1 MAKKIKND
9 NIKSLFWENE
19 NGGYDYIDEGVKN
32 VSSNRPKLDRNQR
45 NELAGSGEQNLGLHS
60 VRAEKEHTNTNEGNL
75 FGDDEV
81 LGNADERERNRTD
94 NVFGSV
100 DTQGSRNAKSSERTN
115 ADRHKSNETNT
126 NNDFRTSQFHNQLQS
141 DTYNGNSNDTSL
153 FDEPTNRP
161 VDTKTTIGNSTIHRP
176 TTNGNVDEIRQA
188 SDTRRLHELDIST
201 TNSTSLGGTT
211 SEYGNGGRYSEANLF
226 NERNSI
232 EETGTSNTIP
242 NDVGIRSTGKS
253 ESQTAQGNGEYGLG
267 NIQNTGNG
275 YLQGISSND
284 TSSISDERNKGES
297 VSLLNNKVGTHDEV
311 SADNKI
317 LKENYSFNDLNYLQ
331 TTQQFNVIMDFW
343 HKYEK
348 ELKEAEIKF
357 YEWVYNLDRDSVV
370 SEHSDKL
377 TFSGDEFR
385 QNIQGVTS
393 NLSKFAIKN
402 DDFLPE
408 IARSFWSELH
418 KNDKFGNMVAK
429 GLDHDSKAYKELNQ
443 LVFDMSVFKAL
454 NSSEIKEFQKNI
466 SGTEYQEFMRKQ
478 FQDLNFGIQAIN
490 EGNCL
495 WNEIGNRAREI
506 QKTQYTQEAVDK
518 IKEKLSQNDDLKQ
531 VAIANEYSVFRKIYY
546 DFAKN
551 AVADLYDTDTKSY
564 DYLLYNFNYVE
575 ITNLFDKEIYQRY
588 NTFKSEVNKTN
599 EADFIANENNK
610 TSTTDILSELPQSS
624 KQKLDSE
631 FNIFEVKKNRD
642 QICIIAN
649 KKDDE
654 NFIRE
659 FVYFGDDYRFMQT
672 NLLSQEK
679 YNEIATQ
686 IRQDKF
692 FANIGEHFERFRDN
706 NGKIDLYSNYEAVL
720 KNELVQ
726 NELKHYKIKIRNTPI
741 PANAKIL
748 GRNDTEYFYGDFFN
762 ENQMY
767 RLTYRYENEYGGGT
781 ASALTTSNETERFIE
796 SQRGM
801 LAQLIADYEKERKY
815 KEKSVDINEITTKS
829 ETELT
834 ELEKLA
840 KTEFEKVQNRYNQT
854 EKPKTYINKEQT
866 EIFNVI
872 LNELGD
878 KEYIKFVGQNGFM
891 DLDVDNLGNIKLNG
905 EIHKHISMAHN
916 SEQNGDLMADP
927 DMEFAVSKQGV
938 IIPLTFQNDYAGSYD
953 SAINDNNTINEKKA
967 KELAKFTNLW
977 LDNLNSQHK
986 LLEKGYLTQDLH
998 YWTNEEKEKEIKNLK
1013 EVFAEAVKIR
1023 ENQQSEL
1030 KNDLNFKVFSTGTNV
1045 DFVVDE
1051 NIDTAKIGKKEKF
1064 RNNIQA
1070 LKLAKE
1076 LYEIK
1081 QKALKEQKNFTIARQ
1096 EQEILAKFSG
1106 WGGIS
1111 EAFDPKNEN
1120 WTNEYKEL
1128 KEILSDKSEYDEARA
1143 STTTAFYTPK
1153 LIIDTMYNALD
1164 QMGINNDENTKK
1176 ILEPSAGNGAF
1187 LAQAKN
1193 HLKSEY
1199 EFNVAEIE
1207 PNSNKFL
1214 NLLYPNSKVFSHK
1227 LGFQDISI
1235 SGRTQYDL
1243 VIGNPPYDNFRI
1255 YDKNNPDIS
1264 GMMVHNYFTAKG
1276 LKHLK
1281 DKGIM
1286 AFVVTHNFLDSKNN
1300 ETREQIAKEATF
1312 LGAVRLPNTAFKDE
1326 AKTEVVTDIVFFQKG
1341 INKEIAEKNVS
1352 WLSTTE
1358 YTATEQGSFEI
1369 NSYFKENPQNV
1380 LGNLQVTSSQF
1391 GYELTCKENQN
1402 IDLKTALENFVKN
1415 ELPKNI
1421 YEYTQGKTIDENL
1434 FVISKF
1440 NEKYQANS
1448 DYYDNLK
1455 EGNFLIFNNEIYQKQ
1470 NSLSDDEAIFK
1481 KISVGKTDEKK
1492 IRNFIDIRDLR
1503 EKLLKLEATD
1513 IADDNP
1519 KLLNKRLELKTAYD
1533 KYHKDG
1539 YFLSDSKTNKIL
1551 RDSLN
1556 GDPDFYKVSSLE
1568 KNFKK
1573 GISKKR
1579 ADELGIEPAKS
1590 SCEDADILSKRVIYP
1605 TPIFEFDNTKD
1616 GLFASINKFGKV
1628 DIDFISTKLNKE
1640 AHEVE
1645 NELLNQKLIFL
1656 DPALFQ
1662 KGEKEFIFAPKY
1674 LSGNVR
1680 EKLKIA
1686 EEVAK
1691 DEPRFSH
1698 NILALKEV
1706 VPKDIQAHD
1715 ITTNIGAGWIPQKYY
1730 REFFMK
1736 EFNIDESKFSLS
1748 YSEKTGVWNIG
1759 GDDWYMNYSIREKFS
1774 YTHPQSRAKNKSVY
1788 DIAGY
1793 ALSGTSPRITK
1804 DSDEALLNKDGS
1816 IKTDSNGNTMYKQI
1830 LDVVATQEVQRKVN
1844 IIKNDFEEWIFK
1856 DYTRRKD
1863 LQDIYNDKFNC
1874 YVRKNY
1880 DGETFKFEGI
1890 NEAFKLRKHQK
1901 DAVVRAIN
1909 DKVVLLDHEVGAGKT
1924 LTAICSIMEQKK
1936 LGVVNKPLVVV
1947 PNHLVKQWQS
1957 EFLNAYPQA
1966 NILVADENS
1975 MSKDKRDEFLAKITN
1990 GNFDAIIMKFT
2001 QFERIPVPIEIEK
2014 KVLNEQIFELE
2025 EAIKLREADENF
2037 SGRRYSVKRLES
2049 AKEKLEQKLK
2059 NSIEKAEKTK
2069 MIDFSELGIDYL
2081 IVDESHSFKN
2091 LQFSTMLENVKGLGN
2106 PQGSNRA
2113 IDMFMKTTYMHE
2125 QEKAKIMFLT
2135 GTPVS
2140 NSLVELYL
2148 VQKYLSPNELSNN
2161 GLSSFD
2167 GWAKTYGKIE
2177 QVFEAGVIPNDY
2189 KVANRFTS
2197 FENLQTLG
2205 MQYLDFAD
2213 IITNAEIKKFNGDF
2227 VPNAEIV
2234 VTQSAKS
2241 DKVAE
2246 YIGIENEYGSYNEGS
2261 IIWRLENMPSDPSQ
2275 DNHLKITNDA
2285 KKAGLDFRL
2294 INPNAEDDPNSKIN
2308 KAVEN
2313 IYKEYEA
2320 WNSDKGTQLVF
2331 LDIGTPKS
2339 NSQLSKNI
2347 NLDEINTQIKEGNFE
2362 ADEERAEFVNIN
2374 EILQNDEIKDDFKD
2388 DEIVSERDANEKT
2401 FFLYGDIYKKLVSK
2415 GIPREQIAFIHDAN
2429 TNNEK
2434 QELFDKVN
2442 SGEIRVLIGSTSKM
2456 GAGTNVQERV
2466 TAIHHIDCPWKPSDL
2481 TQRNGRVIRQGN
2493 KLFERDPQNFKVKD
2507 YRYVTTGTYD
2517 EASWQIVTAKAKAI
2531 LNFRTGVLEGNS
2543 LDGFEDEVVNSEL
2556 LKASANEE
2564 PLYLL
2569 QHKIK
2574 NALDE
2579 LEREQKSFTQNRNT
2593 QENELASSQ
2602 SLVNYYAKNIEI
2614 LKQTKEYVA
2623 KFPND
2628 DMLRINI
2635 IQNNIDKTETLHKF
2649 EIPNNAKDETKLMQT
2664 QMKNM
2669 LLNNIDL
2676 ILKQPNRD
2684 FNICEYKGFVVSG
2697 YYDQP
2702 TSSVIFELKSKE
2714 NGEILSPKNLVYE
2727 SKEKGV
2733 LEVSNLKNQISAE
2746 GFLIR
2751 LNNYFKGIDKNIDE
2765 YSENLSKNN
2774 DKIATLKQV
2783 LSTSSEFPKAKM
2795 ISALKDDLNT
2805 CFAELGKRKE
2815 DKSYKSSFES
2825 EALKLFDESK
2835 KTKKH
2840 NFDIDNNGSIQ
2851 NNGNDIK
2858 QIQTTENNNKAV
2870 GFD

>member
-1 MAKKIKND
+1 MARKIKND

-45 NELAGSGEQNLGLHS
+45 NELAGNDEQNLGLHS
-60 VRAEKEHTNTNEGNL
+60 IRTEEQHTNSNEGNL

-100 DTQGSRNAKSSERTN
+100 DTQGSRNAKPSERTN
-115 ADRHKSNETNT
+115 ADGHKSNETNT

-490 EGNCL
+490 KGNCL

-551 AVADLYDTDTKSY
+551 AVADLYDTNTKSY

-642 QICIIAN
+642 QICIIVN

-801 LAQLIADYEKERKY
+801 LAQLIADYEKNQKY
-815 KEKSVDINEITTKS
+815 KEKLSNVNETTINKTEQKTEQEPNLQISQNEIKI
-829 ETELT
+829 E
-834 ELEKLA
+834 
-840 KTEFEKVQNRYNQT
+840 
-854 EKPKTYINKEQT
+854 
-866 EIFNVI
+866 
-872 LNELGD
+872 
-878 KEYIKFVGQNGFM
+878 
-891 DLDVDNLGNIKLNG
+891 
-905 EIHKHISMAHN
+905 
-916 SEQNGDLMADP
+916 
-927 DMEFAVSKQGV
+927 
-938 IIPLTFQNDYAGSYD
+938 
-953 SAINDNNTINEKKA
+953 
-967 KELAKFTNLW
+967 
-977 LDNLNSQHK
+977 NSQ
-986 LLEKGYLTQDLH
+986 
-998 YWTNEEKEKEIKNLK
+998 I
-1013 EVFAEAVKIR
+1013 
-1023 ENQQSEL
+1023 S
-1030 KNDLNFKVFSTGTNV
+1030 NFKIISTGTNV
-1045 DFVVDE
+1045 DFVADE
-1051 NIDTAKIGKKEKF
+1051 NSQTQSIGKKEKF
-1064 RNNIQA
+1064 RNNIEA
-1070 LKLAKE
+1070 IKLAKE

-1081 QKALKEQKNFTIARQ
+1081 QKALKEQKNFTITPQ
-1096 EQEILAKFSG
+1096 EQQILSKFSG

-1164 QMGINNDENTKK
+1164 QMGVNNDENTKK

-1199 EFNVAEIE
+1199 EFDVAEIE

-1391 GYELTCKENQN
+1391 GYELTCRENQN

-1579 ADELGIEPAKS
+1579 ADELGIEATKS

-1680 EKLKIA
+1680 EKLKTA

-1936 LGVVNKPLVVV
+1936 LGVINKPLVVV

-2148 VQKYLSPNELSNN
+2148 VQKYLSPNELANN

-2294 INPNAEDDPNSKIN
+2294 IDPNAEDDPNSKIN

-2313 IYKEYEA
+2313 IFKEYEA

-2493 KLFERDPQNFKVKD
+2493 KLFERDPENFKVKD

-2669 LLNNIDL
+2669 LLNNVDL

-2684 FNICEYKGFVVSG
+2684 FNVCEYKGFVVSG

-2840 NFDIDNNGSIQ
+2840 NFDIDDNGSIQ

-2858 QIQTTENNNKAV
+2858 QIQTTKNNNKAV

>member
-1 MAKKIKND
+1 MARKIKND

-32 VSSNRPKLDRNQR
+32 VSSNRPELDRNQR
-45 NELAGSGEQNLGLHS
+45 NKLAGSDEQNLGLHS
-60 VRAEKEHTNTNEGNL
+60 VRTEEQHTNSNEGNL

-100 DTQGSRNAKSSERTN
+100 DTQGSRNAKPSERTN
-115 ADRHKSNETNT
+115 TDRHKSNETNT

-242 NDVGIRSTGKS
+242 NDVGIRSTNKS
-253 ESQTAQGNGEYGLG
+253 ESQTAQGNGEYGFG
-267 NIQNTGNG
+267 NIQNTRNG

-311 SADNKI
+311 SADN
-317 LKENYSFNDLNYLQ
+317 N
-331 TTQQFNVIMDFW
+331 
-343 HKYEK
+343 
-348 ELKEAEIKF
+348 
-357 YEWVYNLDRDSVV
+357 
-370 SEHSDKL
+370 
-377 TFSGDEFR
+377 
-385 QNIQGVTS
+385 
-393 NLSKFAIKN
+393 
-402 DDFLPE
+402 
-408 IARSFWSELH
+408 
-418 KNDKFGNMVAK
+418 
-429 GLDHDSKAYKELNQ
+429 
-443 LVFDMSVFKAL
+443 
-454 NSSEIKEFQKNI
+454 
-466 SGTEYQEFMRKQ
+466 
-478 FQDLNFGIQAIN
+478 
-490 EGNCL
+490 
-495 WNEIGNRAREI
+495 
-506 QKTQYTQEAVDK
+506 
-518 IKEKLSQNDDLKQ
+518 
-531 VAIANEYSVFRKIYY
+531 
-546 DFAKN
+546 
-551 AVADLYDTDTKSY
+551 
-564 DYLLYNFNYVE
+564 
-575 ITNLFDKEIYQRY
+575 
-588 NTFKSEVNKTN
+588 
-599 EADFIANENNK
+599 
-610 TSTTDILSELPQSS
+610 
-624 KQKLDSE
+624 
-631 FNIFEVKKNRD
+631 
-642 QICIIAN
+642 
-649 KKDDE
+649 
-654 NFIRE
+654 
-659 FVYFGDDYRFMQT
+659 
-672 NLLSQEK
+672 
-679 YNEIATQ
+679 
-686 IRQDKF
+686 
-692 FANIGEHFERFRDN
+692 
-706 NGKIDLYSNYEAVL
+706 
-720 KNELVQ
+720 
-726 NELKHYKIKIRNTPI
+726 
-741 PANAKIL
+741 
-748 GRNDTEYFYGDFFN
+748 
-762 ENQMY
+762 
-767 RLTYRYENEYGGGT
+767 
-781 ASALTTSNETERFIE
+781 
-796 SQRGM
+796 
-801 LAQLIADYEKERKY
+801 
-815 KEKSVDINEITTKS
+815 
-829 ETELT
+829 
-834 ELEKLA
+834 
-840 KTEFEKVQNRYNQT
+840 
-854 EKPKTYINKEQT
+854 
-866 EIFNVI
+866 
-872 LNELGD
+872 
-878 KEYIKFVGQNGFM
+878 
-891 DLDVDNLGNIKLNG
+891 
-905 EIHKHISMAHN
+905 
-916 SEQNGDLMADP
+916 
-927 DMEFAVSKQGV
+927 
-938 IIPLTFQNDYAGSYD
+938 
-953 SAINDNNTINEKKA
+953 
-967 KELAKFTNLW
+967 
-977 LDNLNSQHK
+977 
-986 LLEKGYLTQDLH
+986 
-998 YWTNEEKEKEIKNLK
+998 
-1013 EVFAEAVKIR
+1013 
-1023 ENQQSEL
+1023 
-1030 KNDLNFKVFSTGTNV
+1030 KVFSTSTNV
-1045 DFVVDE
+1045 DFVADE

-1164 QMGINNDENTKK
+1164 QMGVNNDENTKK

-1391 GYELTCKENQN
+1391 GYELTCRENQN

-1421 YEYTQGKTIDENL
+1421 YEYTEGKTIDENL

-1519 KLLNKRLELKTAYD
+1519 KLTNKRTELKNAYD

-1573 GISKKR
+1573 GISKNR
-1579 ADELGIEPAKS
+1579 AIELGIEPVKS

-1605 TPIFEFDNTKD
+1605 TPIFEFGNTKD

-1936 LGVVNKPLVVV
+1936 LGVVHKPLVVV

-2091 LQFSTMLENVKGLGN
+2091 LQFSTMLENIKGLGN

-2148 VQKYLSPNELSNN
+2148 VQKYLSPNELANN

-2246 YIGIENEYGSYNEGS
+2246 YIGIENEYGSYNKGS
-2261 IIWRLENMPSDPSQ
+2261 IIWRLENMPSDPSE

-2294 INPNAEDDPNSKIN
+2294 IDPNAEDDPNSKIN

-2313 IYKEYEA
+2313 IFKEYEA

-2347 NLDEINTQIKEGNFE
+2347 NLDEINTQIKEKNFE
-2362 ADEERAEFVNIN
+2362 ADIDIKLQHSAKEERAEFVNIN

-2415 GIPREQIAFIHDAN
+2415 GISREQIAFIHDAN

-2669 LLNNIDL
+2669 LLNNVDL

-2684 FNICEYKGFVVSG
+2684 FNVCEYKGFVVSG

-2727 SKEKGV
+2727 SKEKGI

-2858 QIQTTENNNKAV
+2858 QIQTTENNSKVV